1 MVADNTMLHYG
12 SRIGARTRPPNG
24 GPGFWRVVEA
34 ERTVRLYWELAVR
47 GFQRTAMYRTAAIS
61 GAITNTF
68 FGFLRAYVFIA
79 LYEARPEAG
88 GYSLS
93 DALTFTFV
101 TQGMASLVEL
111 WAWWRIAETV
121 QTGQVATDLSR
132 PFDYQLYWLA
142 QDYGRAL
149 HQFLLR
155 SLPPFFIGMIAFD
168 VRLPPDAVHWLA
180 LVPSLGLAIT
190 VSFGWR
196 FCLNLTTFWW
206 MDYRGAAGIASLVA
220 MLLSGFLV
228 PLAMFPDSVR
238 TGIYLMPLASM
249 VAIPIDVFLGKLNG
263 WDLLGAL
270 SLQAFWALAMLWI
283 GRIVLGAALRKLV
296 VQGG

>member
-1 MVADNTMLHYG
+1 
-12 SRIGARTRPPNG
+12 
-24 GPGFWRVVEA
+24 
-34 ERTVRLYWELAVR
+34 VRLYWELAVR
-47 GFQRTAMYRTAAIS
+47 GFQRTAVYRSAAIS

-93 DALTFTFV
+93 DALTFTFL
-101 TQGMASLVEL
+101 TQGIASLVEM

-132 PFDYQLYWLA
+132 PFDYQMYWLA
-142 QDYGRAL
+142 QDFGRAL
-149 HQFLLR
+149 HQLLLR
-155 SLPPFFIGMIAFD
+155 SLPPFVVGMVAFGI
-168 VRLPPDAVHWLA
+168 RLPPDAVHWLA
-180 LVPSLGLAIT
+180 LIPSLGLAVT

-196 FCLNLTTFWW
+196 FVLNLTTFWLL
-206 MDYRGAAGIASLVA
+206 DYRGVAGIAGLIA

-238 TGIYLMPLASM
+238 GVLYLMPLASM

-263 WDLLGAL
+263 TDLLAAL
-270 SLQAFWALAMLWI
+270 LLQIFWAVAMLAI
-283 GRIVLGAALRKLV
+283 GRLVLTAALRKLV

>member
-1 MVADNTMLHYG
+1 VG
-12 SRIGARTRPPNG
+12 
-24 GPGFWRVVEA
+24 
-34 ERTVRLYWELAVR
+34 VRLYWELAVR
-47 GFQRTAMYRTAAIS
+47 GFQRTAVYRTAAIS

-79 LYEARPEAG
+79 FYEARPEAG
-88 GYSLS
+88 GYTLS
-93 DALTFTFV
+93 DALAFTFL
-101 TQGMASLVEL
+101 TQGMASLVEM

-121 QTGQVATDLSR
+121 QTGQIATDLSR

-155 SLPPFFIGMIAFD
+155 SLPPLLIGMVAFD
-168 VRLPPDAVHWLA
+168 VRLPSEAITWLA
-180 LVPSLGLAIT
+180 FLPSVLLAIT

-206 MDYRGAAGIASLVA
+206 MDYRGAAALASLIGL
-220 MLLSGFLV
+220 LLSGFLV
-228 PLAMFPDSVR
+228 PLAMFPDSAR
-238 TGIYLMPLASM
+238 AAIYLMPLASM
-249 VAIPIDVFLGKLNG
+249 VAIPIDIFLGKLSG
-263 WDLLGAL
+263 LDLVGAL
-270 SLQAFWALAMLWI
+270 ALQAFWALAMLWI